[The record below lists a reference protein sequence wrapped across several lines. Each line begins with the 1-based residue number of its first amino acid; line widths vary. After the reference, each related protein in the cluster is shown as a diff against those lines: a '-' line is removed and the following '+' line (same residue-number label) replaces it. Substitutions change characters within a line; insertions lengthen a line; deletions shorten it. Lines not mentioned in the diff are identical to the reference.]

1 MKKIKIIRKY
11 GQFEVGQ
18 IVEVDEKTSTYL
30 LMNCVACMHV
40 EPKKSGCSDGC
51 DDCDDCNG
59 KNKKRVVVESNLET
73 ESKTTQRKK
82 RTTTKKPDR
91 KL

>member
-11 GQFEVGQ
+11 GQFQVGQ
-18 IVEVDEKTSTYL
+18 IVEVDYKTSTFL
-30 LMNCVACMHV
+30 LMNCVACLYI
-40 EPKKSGCSDGC
+40 EPKKSGCSDDC

-59 KNKKRVVVESNLET
+59 KNKKRVVVQSNLET

-82 RTTTKKPDR
+82 RTTKKPDQTF
-91 KL
+91 